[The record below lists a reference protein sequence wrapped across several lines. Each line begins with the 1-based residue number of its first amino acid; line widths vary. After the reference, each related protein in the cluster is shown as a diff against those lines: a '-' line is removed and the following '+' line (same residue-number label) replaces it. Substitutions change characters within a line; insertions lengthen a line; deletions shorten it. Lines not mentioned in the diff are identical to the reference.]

1 MEFVDG
7 SEVLASKASV
17 AAVALFQ
24 LRLHKVSST
33 IELAIDI
40 VQLYLITLCEEPK
53 QAWNALKNYFK
64 QETLANKLLLK
75 KEYFRSEI

>member
-1 MEFVDG
+1 MESVDG
-7 SEVLASKASV
+7 SEVLASEASV

-24 LRLHKVSST
+24 LRLHKVFST
-33 IELAIDI
+33 IILAIDI
-40 VQLYLITLCEEPK
+40 VQLYLITLCKEPK
-53 QAWNALKNYFK
+53 QARNALKNHFK